1 LRRLLAAV
9 RGQSDPERAKMRRR
23 RNSTDAAAARCRM
36 RPKSGRYK
44 LCATVALPTHFHR
57 RTTEKVQRI
66 RRAKKLM
73 KTHAVLAVV
82 LLMLGLAPATA
93 TVRIANDTGG
103 QIGPYLAK
111 YRALRA
117 SGERVEIDGT
127 CASACTML
135 LGIIPRN
142 RICVTPRAT
151 LVFHSAWDM
160 EGDQAVT
167 SDGNRILWST
177 YPESVR
183 RWIKSHGGLHSQT
196 ITLSGPELAAMFPA
210 CR

>member
-1 LRRLLAAV
+1 M
-9 RGQSDPERAKMRRR
+9 K
-23 RNSTDAAAARCRM
+23 AR
-36 RPKSGRYK
+36 
-44 LCATVALPTHFHR
+44 
-57 RTTEKVQRI
+57 
-66 RRAKKLM
+66 
-73 KTHAVLAVV
+73 AVLAVILT
-82 LLMLGLAPATA
+82 LLMFGPAVA
-93 TVRIANDTGG
+93 TVRIGDDGGG
-103 QIGPYLAK
+103 QIGAYLTK

-135 LGIIPRN
+135 LGIVPRN
-142 RICVTPRAT
+142 RICITPRAS

-160 EGDQAVT
+160 EGDQTVA
-167 SDGNRILWST
+167 SEGNRILWST

>member
-1 LRRLLAAV
+1 
-9 RGQSDPERAKMRRR
+9 
-23 RNSTDAAAARCRM
+23 
-36 RPKSGRYK
+36 
-44 LCATVALPTHFHR
+44 
-57 RTTEKVQRI
+57 
-66 RRAKKLM
+66 
-73 KTHAVLAVV
+73 
-82 LLMLGLAPATA
+82 MLESAPATA
-93 TVRIANDTGG
+93 TVRIADYNVG
-103 QIGPYLAK
+103 QIVPYLAK

-142 RICVTPRAT
+142 RICVTPRAS

-160 EGDQAVT
+160 EGDKAVA
-167 SDGNRILWST
+167 SEGNRILWST

-183 RWIKSHGGLHSQT
+183 RWIKSHGGLYSQM
-196 ITLSGPELAAMFPA
+196 IILRGPELAAMFPS

>member
-1 LRRLLAAV
+1 MPYQV
-9 RGQSDPERAKMRRR
+9 SVD
-23 RNSTDAAAARCRM
+23 
-36 RPKSGRYK
+36 
-44 LCATVALPTHFHR
+44 ATVAR
-57 RTTEKVQRI
+57 GSEE
-66 RRAKKLM
+66 LM
-73 KTHAVLAVV
+73 KTHAVLAAV
-82 LLMLGLAPATA
+82 LLMLGSAPATA

-127 CASACTML
+127 CASACPML

-142 RICVTPRAT
+142 RICITPRAS
-151 LVFHSAWDM
+151 LLFHSAWDM
-160 EGDQAVT
+160 EGDQAVA
-167 SDGNRILWST
+167 SEGNRILWST

-183 RWIKSHGGLHSQT
+183 RWIKSHGGLHSET

>member
-1 LRRLLAAV
+1 
-9 RGQSDPERAKMRRR
+9 
-23 RNSTDAAAARCRM
+23 M
-36 RPKSGRYK
+36 RPKSGRCK
-44 LCATVALPTHFHR
+44 LCAGIALPTHFR
-57 RTTEKVQRI
+57 DPRS
-66 RRAKKLM
+66 KKLK
-73 KTHAVLAVV
+73 KTHAVLAAVF
-82 LLMLGLAPATA
+82 LTLGLAPATA
-93 TVRIANDTGG
+93 TVRIANDSGG

-160 EGDQAVT
+160 QGDQAVT

-183 RWIKSHGGLHSQT
+183 RWIKSHGGLHSQI

-210 CR
+210 CP

>member
-1 LRRLLAAV
+1 MRC
-9 RGQSDPERAKMRRR
+9 PED
-23 RNSTDAAAARCRM
+23 STDAVAARCRM
-36 RPKSGRYK
+36 PVKSRRYK
-44 LCATVALPTHFHR
+44 LCATMALSAHFR
-57 RTTEKVQRI
+57 DARSEE
-66 RRAKKLM
+66 LM
-73 KTHAVLAVV
+73 KTHAVLVAV
-82 LLMLGLAPATA
+82 LLMLGSAPATA
-93 TVRIANDTGG
+93 TVMIANDTGG

-142 RICVTPRAT
+142 RICVTPRAS

-160 EGDQAVT
+160 EGDQRVT
-167 SDGNRILWST
+167 SEGNRILWST

-183 RWIKSHGGLHSQT
+183 RWIKSHGGLNSQT